1 MGLLYVL
8 LCLWCSVVIDV
19 VLLVLLMMLAYVLL
33 VVLLLAVVLHDVG
46 LLSVVMLAKV
56 LLDMMLLDVMLL
68 ILVLLVAVLLATVL
82 LVLLLLLLL
91 FSCKDIKLYIKC
103 KIVKCP
109 TPIQTPIPR
118 CTDVTAV
125 LLRLLDKITQQNSL
139 VFFTQVLS
147 LKIYKVGVGTMGR
160 WEAVRKIALF

>member
-1 MGLLYVL
+1 MGLLYVV

-33 VVLLLAVVLHDVG
+33 VVWLLAVVLHDVG

-56 LLDMMLLDVMLL
+56 LLDMMLLT
-68 ILVLLVAVLLATVL
+68 AVLLATVL

-91 FSCKDIKLYIKC
+91 FSWKDIKLYIKC

-125 LLRLLDKITQQNSL
+125 LLKLLDKITQQNSL
-139 VFFTQVLS
+139 VFLPKCC
-147 LKIYKVGVGTMGR
+147 L
-160 WEAVRKIALF
+160 

>member
-1 MGLLYVL
+1 
-8 LCLWCSVVIDV
+8 
-19 VLLVLLMMLAYVLL
+19 MLAL
-33 VVLLLAVVLHDVG
+33 V
-46 LLSVVMLAKV
+46 M
-56 LLDMMLLDVMLL
+56 LDVMLL

-82 LVLLLLLLL
+82 LVAVLLATVLLVLLLLLLL
-91 FSCKDIKLYIKC
+91 LSCKDIKLYIKC

-125 LLRLLDKITQQNSL
+125 LLKLLDKITQQNSL